1 MAVIK
6 KWVKVKGFE
15 LNKRSIGLNLVNR
28 YSANPAK
35 WSNTLKQFVGL
46 IRIVW
51 VCWTIL
57 YGLRL
62 KGC

>member
-28 YSANPAK
+28 YSANPTK

-46 IRIVW
+46 IRIV
-51 VCWTIL
+51 
-57 YGLRL
+57 
-62 KGC
+62 